1 MKKSLTLH
9 NLLEILRVDHGQLN
23 VHVYAPYDLG
33 AITIARILRDPLE
46 SDPKLKAIKF
56 QNMSRY
62 WDCKVQTLY
71 VDANFVRIEL
81 FTDEVLEIYNL
92 ELDEM
97 FSKGAHHEAE
107 RPQATD

>member
-9 NLLEILRVDHGQLN
+9 DLLEILRIDHEQLD
-23 VHVYAPYDLG
+23 VHVYAPYNMG
-33 AITIARILRDPLE
+33 AITIARIFRNPHETDPT
-46 SDPKLKAIKF
+46 LKAIKF
-56 QNMSRY
+56 KNMSRY

-97 FSKGAHHEAE
+97 FNKGAHHEAE